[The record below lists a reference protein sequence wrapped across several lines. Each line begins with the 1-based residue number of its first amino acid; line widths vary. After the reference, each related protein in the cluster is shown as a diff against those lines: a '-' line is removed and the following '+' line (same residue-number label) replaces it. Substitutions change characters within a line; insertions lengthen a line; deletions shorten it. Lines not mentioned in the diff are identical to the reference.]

1 MNLAVIYK
9 ELKDYKKAIN
19 IISEGI
25 LNNTEE
31 GFLYYNRA
39 CYYTYLKEYEKAMKD
54 LYKAV
59 ELYPGFVKYIKE
71 DEELHILKDR
81 KDFMNLIK

>member
-1 MNLAVIYK
+1 
-9 ELKDYKKAIN
+9 
-19 IISEGI
+19 
-25 LNNTEE
+25 
-31 GFLYYNRA
+31 YYNRA

>member
-1 MNLAVIYK
+1 ML
-9 ELKDYKKAIN
+9 
-19 IISEGI
+19 
-25 LNNTEE
+25 
-31 GFLYYNRA
+31 LYLFKRIW
-39 CYYTYLKEYEKAMKD
+39 KAMKD